1 MRRPPR
7 LASALAPLAL
17 AAGIVLATPLSGS
30 AATQP
35 GPGFPPRYTAPYIE
49 TWRPGSSLTEAQ
61 QATGLQYFTLAFVI
75 SDGGCNGAFDG
86 TTSVTNEGWQAAV
99 NRLRAGGG
107 DVITSFGGGAGTE
120 LARVC
125 DSVDSLKAAYR
136 RVIDALNL
144 TMVDFDIEGAALSDT
159 ASVDLRNHALAD
171 LQREYAAVG
180 RTLSVHYTLP
190 VNPDGLSPESV
201 RLLQNAKKQGV
212 TISVVNIMTMDY
224 GPDLNMGRVATTAA
238 DGLYEQM
245 VKIWPEKSSAELW
258 GMQGNTPM
266 IGVNDAT
273 NEVFSTEDAR
283 VLVNYANDK
292 GIQLLAFWSV
302 GRDQA
307 CSTDGLLATTCSGTP
322 SSRPTSR
329 TCSPGPGR
337 GPPPTGAR
345 RTAPASASRRSPAA
359 ARSARRS
366 AAPRSPRPGRT
377 GAPCG
382 AVSARAAGT
391 GASGRVRW
399 SGAGARSGT
408 ERSRVSC
415 PGQGGARIGR
425 DPGKGRPS
433 RRRRAPGRPVA
444 GGFASLEVRAT

>member
-7 LASALAPLAL
+7 LASALAPLAMT
-17 AAGIVLATPLSGS
+17 AGIVLATPLSGY

-75 SDGGCNGAFDG
+75 SDGSCNGAFDG
-86 TTSVTNEGWQAAV
+86 TTAVTNEGWQTAV

-120 LARVC
+120 LALVC
-125 DSVDSLKAAYR
+125 DSLDSLKAAYR
-136 RVIDALNL
+136 RVIDTLNL
-144 TMVDFDIEGAALSDT
+144 TMVDFDIEGPGLSDS

-171 LQREYAAVG
+171 LQREYAAAG
-180 RTLSVHYTLP
+180 RTLNVHYTLP

-201 RLLQNAKKQGV
+201 RLLKNAKKRGLK
-212 TISVVNIMTMDY
+212 ISVVNIMTMDY
-224 GPDLNMGRVATTAA
+224 GPDLNMGRTATAAA

-245 VKIWPEKSSAELW
+245 AKVWPEKSPAELW

-283 VLVNYANDK
+283 ILVNYANDK

-307 CSTDGLLATTCSGTP
+307 CSTDGALATTCSGTP
-322 SSRPTSR
+322 QQPADFSHLLTRPRPRPAPDWRPPHCAGLGAAHSSCAGPLGPPVGGAQVSSPGQDGRALWGGQCQSGWNRNIWSRPMVW
-329 TCSPGPGR
+329 CR
-337 GPPPTGAR
+337 GPVGH
-345 RTAPASASRRSPAA
+345 
-359 ARSARRS
+359 
-366 AAPRSPRPGRT
+366 
-377 GAPCG
+377 
-382 AVSARAAGT
+382 
-391 GASGRVRW
+391 
-399 SGAGARSGT
+399 
-408 ERSRVSC
+408 
-415 PGQGGARIGR
+415 
-425 DPGKGRPS
+425 
-433 RRRRAPGRPVA
+433 
-444 GGFASLEVRAT
+444 